1 MPKGPKFKKGFTW
14 RHHFDEW
21 WDRRPQEWKVRLFV
35 FAALGVVAVVAIFF
49 FWLHRWTDRQEIIT
63 EAKRIHQSRIE
74 ALDLSLEIGNGFGR
88 FLIHRPS
95 GRRRQE
101 SQPEPH
107 PGQEKPGTLPS
118 CSLPIHRVIHNTKRQ
133 EIRRGWELWM
143 GLRGLEPPWVTPTDP
158 KSVASASF
166 ATGPW
171 FLL

>member
-1 MPKGPKFKKGFTW
+1 MPKGTKFKKGFTW
-14 RHHFDEW
+14 RHYFDEW

-35 FAALGVVAVVAIFF
+35 FGGRGGILHRGIQAGGRRGALGDLVFQFF
-49 FWLHRWTDRQEIIT
+49 DLVH
-63 EAKRIHQSRIE
+63 E
-74 ALDLSLEIGNGFGR
+74 ALDLGLEIGNGFGC

-95 GRRRQE
+95 GRRRKE
-101 SQPEPH
+101 SQPEPY